1 MTDRS
6 PNNEQR
12 TYTEQGVFELLGRFK
27 IEEQTATQR
36 IREERELPLEITS
49 SLDKVTKQQHQDNFK
64 RYKREISKYHHE
76 EWTVAEEINK
86 SFLPKLK
93 QFTVDTTQ
101 VVNAHYKGAENS
113 RLHGRAAT
121 EIFEQ
126 LLTIKSGELTADE
139 ANQLLDE
146 ALESARRLAIHAWV
160 QGKQHDEDAKDY
172 ATRALRLPPSL
183 KHLEAKESGSKR
195 EDFSEEFI
203 AKYSEANYQQRVL
216 RAAMTSSPVIEEDV
230 DFMDEVEQKTIFGEG
245 DVGSR
250 PSTTTVIPT
259 ISTVQHQQTI
269 QHRERPTSNTTNI
282 TIFSTTSSI
291 ITSSFTSSIINPYYN
306 FNNQLHH
313 SLRWHSTGQSPT
325 TFPPL
330 LENNNQSSLA
340 FIRDSKWLQN
350 PIYQKT
356 DPMEESEENDDN
368 RRSTSYQRSSTKIPE
383 WTDDRG
389 NDKEKTDPGLPKIEL
404 VHPSRTLQA
413 GESSSTKR
421 TYGKRRLHLQNRF
434 KRRIRSCPNT
444 RRLPRLFKLRER
456 RNCLPIQIPS
466 EQQLATWDVSILMD
480 YITNQLSPTS
490 TLSLAQ
496 LQLKTI
502 LLFCIATM
510 WRPRSDIGRLQYRD
524 VILNQDDMTTNIRI
538 HARKPKEGQIKS
550 IILGTV
556 EDNQVCPVRTAHES
570 ILQTAVK
577 RQTLTEDHIFLLT
590 YLDSSKKQ
598 ATSVRPTTV
607 TNWIKAAMDKAG
619 IDINHY

>member
-1 MTDRS
+1 MIQ
-6 PNNEQR
+6 NG
-12 TYTEQGVFELLGRFK
+12 YK
-27 IEEQTATQR
+27 I
-36 IREERELPLEITS
+36 
-49 SLDKVTKQQHQDNFK
+49 
-64 RYKREISKYHHE
+64 
-76 EWTVAEEINK
+76 
-86 SFLPKLK
+86 
-93 QFTVDTTQ
+93 QFTKRPIPWRNQKKTTIIEDQ
-101 VVNAHYKGAENS
+101 PHINEAVQKFLN
-113 RLHGRAAT
+113 GRMT
-121 EIFEQ
+121 E
-126 LLTIKSGELTADE
+126 
-139 ANQLLDE
+139 
-146 ALESARRLAIHAWV
+146 V
-160 QGKQHDEDAKDY
+160 
-172 ATRALRLPPSL
+172 
-183 KHLEAKESGSKR
+183 
-195 EDFSEEFI
+195 
-203 AKYSEANYQQRVL
+203 
-216 RAAMTSSPVIEEDV
+216 
-230 DFMDEVEQKTIFGEG
+230 
-245 DVGSR
+245 
-250 PSTTTVIPT
+250 
-259 ISTVQHQQTI
+259 
-269 QHRERPTSNTTNI
+269 
-282 TIFSTTSSI
+282 
-291 ITSSFTSSIINPYYN
+291 
-306 FNNQLHH
+306 
-313 SLRWHSTGQSPT
+313 SPT
-325 TFPPL
+325 
-330 LENNNQSSLA
+330 
-340 FIRDSKWLQN
+340 QN
-350 PIYQKT
+350 PQFLSKFFT
-356 DPMEESEENDDN
+356 
-368 RRSTSYQRSSTKIPE
+368 
-383 WTDDRG
+383 G
-389 NDKEKTDPGLPKIEL
+389 NDKEKTDSGLPKIEL

-510 WRPRSDIGRLQYRD
+510 WRPSSDIGRLQYRD

-619 IDINHY
+619 IDINHC

>member
-1 MTDRS
+1 MGEQQLKSLSNSLPSNQESLQQTKPTNFWMKRWKVPGDLQS
-6 PNNEQR
+6 TPGSKVNNMMKMR
-12 TYTEQGVFELLGRFK
+12 KTT
-27 IEEQTATQR
+27 
-36 IREERELPLEITS
+36 PLEHLDYHQVLNTWKPRS
-49 SLDKVTKQQHQDNFK
+49 QEASEKTLAKSLLQIHQV
-64 RYKREISKYHHE
+64 E
-76 EWTVAEEINK
+76 E
-86 SFLPKLK
+86 
-93 QFTVDTTQ
+93 
-101 VVNAHYKGAENS
+101 VVEGIS
-113 RLHGRAAT
+113 RL
-121 EIFEQ
+121 Q
-126 LLTIKSGELTADE
+126 LGT
-139 ANQLLDE
+139 
-146 ALESARRLAIHAWV
+146 
-160 QGKQHDEDAKDY
+160 
-172 ATRALRLPPSL
+172 
-183 KHLEAKESGSKR
+183 
-195 EDFSEEFI
+195 
-203 AKYSEANYQQRVL
+203 
-216 RAAMTSSPVIEEDV
+216 VIEEDV

>member
-1 MTDRS
+1 
-6 PNNEQR
+6 
-12 TYTEQGVFELLGRFK
+12 
-27 IEEQTATQR
+27 
-36 IREERELPLEITS
+36 
-49 SLDKVTKQQHQDNFK
+49 
-64 RYKREISKYHHE
+64 
-76 EWTVAEEINK
+76 
-86 SFLPKLK
+86 
-93 QFTVDTTQ
+93 
-101 VVNAHYKGAENS
+101 
-113 RLHGRAAT
+113 
-121 EIFEQ
+121 
-126 LLTIKSGELTADE
+126 
-139 ANQLLDE
+139 
-146 ALESARRLAIHAWV
+146 
-160 QGKQHDEDAKDY
+160 
-172 ATRALRLPPSL
+172 
-183 KHLEAKESGSKR
+183 
-195 EDFSEEFI
+195 
-203 AKYSEANYQQRVL
+203 
-216 RAAMTSSPVIEEDV
+216 
-230 DFMDEVEQKTIFGEG
+230 
-245 DVGSR
+245 
-250 PSTTTVIPT
+250 
-259 ISTVQHQQTI
+259 
-269 QHRERPTSNTTNI
+269 
-282 TIFSTTSSI
+282 
-291 ITSSFTSSIINPYYN
+291 
-306 FNNQLHH
+306 
-313 SLRWHSTGQSPT
+313 
-325 TFPPL
+325 
-330 LENNNQSSLA
+330 
-340 FIRDSKWLQN
+340 
-350 PIYQKT
+350 
-356 DPMEESEENDDN
+356 MEESEENDDN

-389 NDKEKTDPGLPKIEL
+389 NDKEKTDSGLPKIEL

-510 WRPRSDIGRLQYRD
+510 WRPSSDIGRLQYRD

-619 IDINHY
+619 IDINHC